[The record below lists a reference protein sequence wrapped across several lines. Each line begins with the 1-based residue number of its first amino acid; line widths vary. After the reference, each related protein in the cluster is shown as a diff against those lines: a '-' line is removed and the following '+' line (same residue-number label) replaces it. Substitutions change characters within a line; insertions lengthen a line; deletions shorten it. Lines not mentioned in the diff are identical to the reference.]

1 MIVPRRIVLEPR
13 PAGLETSFEGY
24 ELNDILYVGF
34 SGRVLG
40 TLWGNEGES
49 LQDGVSCGTLWVD
62 SSVRLDGG

>member
-49 LQDGVSCGTLWVD
+49 LEDGVSC
-62 SSVRLDGG
+62 